1 MRSSRFTQ
9 LQQAQGASHFHLWS
23 SVAPELAANALA
35 SAEVRTFAGKLL
47 RRLSKA
53 YAIKLEGFAFT
64 ANQIHLVLEWDP
76 QAAEGWND
84 EELGM
89 RWQLAFPRPQAESG
103 MGPMSPMNGPMNG
116 NGVGNIMGD
125 DMLLAVT
132 PTRLRGAAADAMS
145 AMPAP
150 VPFHARRLLG
160 NLSSFLQR
168 FKQLLTFKANQLLGR
183 KGTLWQGRFQLASLA
198 DASAVAG
205 AMAFI
210 DLLPVGQGEGERP
223 EEAAFTSLHAR
234 VALYKAKFGMPP
246 YGPLG
251 PPDGAW
257 QPLPAEVTAELRDD
271 TRANDYEAMEP
282 PPEGGA
288 AWVVGLQG
296 DAHTSNNGVGFSF
309 TLRKY
314 LALLDQ
320 LVQKAQAWPHLPAD
334 APGRALPEEPPVWE
348 SAVEQALTA
357 LGLVPARFEAQWG
370 RLARLRG

>member
-1 MRSSRFTQ
+1 M
-9 LQQAQGASHFHLWS
+9 
-23 SVAPELAANALA
+23 APELAANALA

-47 RRLSKA
+47 RCLSKA
-53 YAIKLEGFAFT
+53 YAIRLEGFAFT
-64 ANQIHLVLEWDP
+64 ANQIHLVLEWQP
-76 QAAEGWND
+76 QAAEAWND

-89 RWQLAFPRPQAESG
+89 RWQLAFPRPQADD
-103 MGPMSPMNGPMNG
+103 PMMNPPMPGGDFANQVNG
-116 NGVGNIMGD
+116 D
-125 DMLLAVT
+125 FMLEVMPA
-132 PTRLRGAAADAMS
+132 RLRGKPVDAMS
-145 AMPAP
+145 GMPAP
-150 VPFHARRLLG
+150 VPLHARRLLG
-160 NLSSFLQR
+160 NVSSFLQR
-168 FKQLLTFKANQLLGR
+168 FKQLLTFKANQSLGR
-183 KGTLWQGRFQLASLA
+183 KGSLWQGRFHLAPLP

-205 AMAFI
+205 AMTFI
-210 DLLPVGQGEGERP
+210 DLLPVGQGEGQQP

-271 TRANDYEAMEP
+271 TRAQDYESMEP

-296 DAHTSNNGVGFSF
+296 DAHSTRNGVGFSF

-320 LVQKAQAWPHLPAD
+320 LVQKAQAWPHLPAG
-334 APGRALPEEPPVWE
+334 APGRALPASPPAWE
-348 SAVEQALTA
+348 SAVEQALTV
-357 LGLVPARFEAQWG
+357 LGLVPAAFEAQWG